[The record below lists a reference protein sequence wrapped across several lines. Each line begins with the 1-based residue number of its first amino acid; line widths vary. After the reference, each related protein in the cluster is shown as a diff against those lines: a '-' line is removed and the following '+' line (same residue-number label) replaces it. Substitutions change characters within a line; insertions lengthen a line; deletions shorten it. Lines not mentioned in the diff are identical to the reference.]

1 MDIYPC
7 QKRRR
12 PDPLPRNYFNR
23 ISILM
28 KVSRRGT
35 RFISF
40 RLHSLCQRSIYQHD
54 NIGNV
59 MVSRDKGRRR

>member
-12 PDPLPRNYFNR
+12 PDPLSHNDFNR

-28 KVSRRGT
+28 KESHRGT

-40 RLHSLCQRSIYQHD
+40 RLHSLCPRSIYQHD
-54 NIGNV
+54 SKGN
-59 MVSRDKGRRR
+59 MMISQDKERRR